1 MIYLILLD
9 SHRTTVDLS
18 HPCVSPVVFHHRVHE
33 KACLNLGEERK
44 VSNADIDIIP
54 DAHVQLLTV
63 LVCLNEGNDLLT
75 RGLASRDRVPVY
87 LGKVVVNVKL
97 VMHEYID
104 QLTGVSVE
112 VGQPE
117 SLLLVVYLHLKG
129 SQLNHRHSMLMFS
142 MTRVLRVIYH
152 SFFRILKCLEEL
164 IW

>member
-44 VSNADIDIIP
+44 
-54 DAHVQLLTV
+54 LLTV

-129 SQLNHRHSMLMFS
+129 FS
-142 MTRVLRVIYH
+142 V
-152 SFFRILKCLEEL
+152 
-164 IW
+164 